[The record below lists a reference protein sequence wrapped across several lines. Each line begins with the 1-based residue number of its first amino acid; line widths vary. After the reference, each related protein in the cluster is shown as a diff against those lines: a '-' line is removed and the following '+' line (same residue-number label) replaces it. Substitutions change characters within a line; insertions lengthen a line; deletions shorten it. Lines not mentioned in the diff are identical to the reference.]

1 MSPGEPTIRRELR
14 PGDQGAIVAHHGR
27 MYLDQYGLD
36 STFEGHVAASVAAA
50 GKRGFPAS
58 NEGIWI
64 VERDG
69 EHAGSIGL
77 TDEGE
82 GLAML
87 RWVVLDPELRGRGLG
102 RRLVE
107 EVVAF
112 AESAGYE
119 RIALETFS
127 DLTAAARIYRSVGFE
142 VEWEQRGPRWGR
154 DDVTYQRYELEL
166 PAAPSFH
173 ARAQSRSSRSAGL
186 SERPFSVS
194 A

>member
-1 MSPGEPTIRRELR
+1 MSAPEPTIRRELR
-14 PGDQGAIVAHHGR
+14 PGDLGAIVAHHGR

-36 STFEGHVAASVAAA
+36 STFEGHVAASVAGA
-50 GKRGFPAS
+50 GTRPFPRE

-77 TDEGE
+77 TDEGG

-87 RWVVLDPELRGRGLG
+87 RWVVLDPELRGCGLG

-107 EVVAF
+107 EVLDF
-112 AESAGYE
+112 AEAAGYE
-119 RIALETFS
+119 RVALETFG
-127 DLTAAARIYRSVGFE
+127 DLTAAAHIYRSNGFE
-142 VEWEQRGPRWGR
+142 LQWEQTGPRWGR
-154 DDVTYQRYELEL
+154 EQITYQRYSLSL
-166 PAAPSFH
+166 ASRQ
-173 ARAQSRSSRSAGL
+173 ARAQSRSSRRAGA

>member
-1 MSPGEPTIRRELR
+1 VRSADPTIRRDLR
-14 PGDQGAIVAHHGR
+14 PGDLGAIVAHHGR
-27 MYLDQYGLD
+27 MYLDQYGLNAE
-36 STFEGHVAASVAAA
+36 FEAKVAASVADAA
-50 GKRGFPAS
+50 ARGFPRE
-58 NEGIWI
+58 NEGTWI
-64 VERDG
+64 VESDG

-87 RWVVLDPELRGRGLG
+87 RWVVLDPALRGRGLG

-127 DLTAAARIYRSVGFE
+127 DLTTAARIYRSVGFE

-166 PAAPSFH
+166 PAAPSFQ